1 MRQGGFKPKSHKSG
15 TYWVRANAA
24 GGRSSSTET
33 TRSDEMDEADWAA
46 ILGAVSAIIF
56 FGYVLIIF

>member
-24 GGRSSSTET
+24 GGRRSSSTET
-33 TRSDEMDEADWAA
+33 TRSDEMDWAA
-46 ILGAVSAIIF
+46 ILGAVSAVIF